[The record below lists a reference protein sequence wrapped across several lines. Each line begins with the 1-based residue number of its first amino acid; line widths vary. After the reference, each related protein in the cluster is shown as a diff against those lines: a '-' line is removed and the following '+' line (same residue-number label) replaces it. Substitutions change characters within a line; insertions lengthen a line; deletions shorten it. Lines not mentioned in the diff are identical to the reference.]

1 MMKRIVYSL
10 GILVMAAFMASSCG
24 SGRDHAYSYSSVAK
38 GDGDDY
44 TKERKII
51 YDAYLDMTCDEP
63 DTVFAQIRRIAS
75 KYEGYMSGFN
85 SGSIKI
91 RVKSRFFSK
100 ALEDI
105 ALLGE
110 IQSKNIYTRDVTDQ
124 YVDLNIRLDNAE
136 KSRQRYQ
143 ELLKKAT
150 TVEEIL
156 KVEKELERL
165 NEEIELLKSDIED
178 IDEQSDFSTITVN
191 VEERVK
197 VGPVGFIFKW
207 TYKAVKWLFIRN

>member
-1 MMKRIVYSL
+1 MAL
-10 GILVMAAFMASSCG
+10 AAFLAISCG

-63 DTVFAQIRRIAS
+63 DTVYAHIRRIAK

-85 SGSIKI
+85 SGSIEI
-91 RVKSRFFSK
+91 RVKSKFFSR
-100 ALEDI
+100 ALDDI
-105 ALLGE
+105 ARLGK
-110 IQSKNIYTRDVTDQ
+110 IQSKDIYTRDVTDQ

-136 KSRQRYQ
+136 KTRQRYQ
-143 ELLKKAT
+143 ELLKKAA

-165 NEEIELLKSDIED
+165 NEEIELLKSEIEE

-207 TYKAVKWLFIRN
+207 TYKAVKWLFVRN